1 MQNQVLFSEIYG
13 NEEENIYVR
22 SKDHSSIINLQTGLK
37 NTKSLLSGILS
48 IIKDVFLPQGFP
60 DSVHPDYVP
69 YQIWDTVQAFAST
82 IMGTLTTHSIMQG
95 VGVGE
100 STATPLAA
108 AITWILKDGTG
119 MVGRI
124 IFAWWNGT
132 DLDGQCKKWRLFADI
147 LNDVAMGM
155 ELLIPYFSAHSMAV
169 LCAST
174 AMKSIVGVA
183 GGATRA
189 ALTQHQALQ
198 NNLADVSAKDGSQE
212 TCVNLVASFL
222 GIFILSYIYDERY
235 LLELYVFLVTVHLYA
250 NYSAVKALRLNTLN
264 EDRLALLV
272 KHYLIHETVLDAAE
286 INKKESV
293 FLLGK
298 PTKDICG
305 FHIKLGVSLSYIFKR
320 NTNNISKC
328 TEDFLKDFQHKEYL
342 IFVDTK
348 EKIIFVVLKKNI
360 EQHEILKAYFH
371 ACLCGILTSMSQQL
385 PIELLLTTETCKPS
399 FPLIRIYLLYKKHD
413 SLQYRNSFPSIETAF
428 YDTDSIIEKEYQTFV
443 KHLDDKG
450 WNLKINLLPMN
461 SWRCVWNIKKT
472 QE

>member
-1 MQNQVLFSEIYG
+1 MQNRVLFSEIYG

-298 PTKDICG
+298 PR
-305 FHIKLGVSLSYIFKR
+305 VSLSYIFKR
-320 NTNNISKC
+320 NANNISKC

-342 IFVDTK
+342 IFVDIK
-348 EKIIFVVLKKNI
+348 KKIIFVVLKKNI

-413 SLQYRNSFPSIETAF
+413 SLQYHNSFPSIETAF
-428 YDTDSIIEKEYQTFV
+428 YDTNNIIEKEYQTFV